1 MPAPEI
7 FRLIVLSAIWGGS
20 FLFLRVAV
28 PEFGPIPLIWLR
40 VTLAAICLSPLLF
53 RKENREALRN
63 FSGGMLVMAALGT
76 ALPFCLLAYAT
87 LTLEVGMTAVI
98 NAMTPVFTM
107 LVTLFWIRK
116 SPAAL
121 QLIGLAIGITGVVV
135 LSWDQLSFANHGGGW
150 AVLAALLA
158 TMCYGVT
165 TNFLKIRMPFAPA
178 QAVAF
183 GSMAGASLILMPLAW
198 FTWPDTSASARGWVS
213 VVLLAT
219 VSTAVAYLLFF
230 RLVTKVSALA
240 ATSVTFL
247 VPVFAF
253 LWGAIFLGEG
263 LSPRALIGML
273 ITMGGTALTLGLWR
287 RKRTAQAPQPLDSN
301 LRSHGDKGA

>member
-1 MPAPEI
+1 
-7 FRLIVLSAIWGGS
+7 
-20 FLFLRVAV
+20 
-28 PEFGPIPLIWLR
+28 
-40 VTLAAICLSPLLF
+40 
-53 RKENREALRN
+53 
-63 FSGGMLVMAALGT
+63 
-76 ALPFCLLAYAT
+76 
-87 LTLEVGMTAVI
+87 
-98 NAMTPVFTM
+98 
-107 LVTLFWIRK
+107 
-116 SPAAL
+116 
-121 QLIGLAIGITGVVV
+121 VVV

-165 TNFLKIRMPFAPA
+165 TNFLKIRMSFVPA

-198 FTWPDTSASARGWVS
+198 STWPDRSASAQGWLS

-230 RLVTKVSALA
+230 RLMTKVSALA

-263 LSPRALIGML
+263 LSLRALIGMF
-273 ITMGGTALTLGLWR
+273 ITMGGTALTLGLWP
-287 RKRTAQAPQPLDSN
+287 RKRTAQALQALDSN
-301 LRSHGDKGA
+301 PRSDGDKGAKESADSA